1 VVAPPES
8 IEQVVIRHL
17 GVSLAQTQVDLAFAL
32 GRNALAK
39 EMVKRF
45 MDIAHDDPDGSV
57 LVSLP
62 MLGTLYGALG

>member
-1 VVAPPES
+1 
-8 IEQVVIRHL
+8 
-17 GVSLAQTQVDLAFAL
+17 
-32 GRNALAK
+32 
-39 EMVKRF
+39 MVKRF